1 MGCKSKLSRVF
12 FIVLIGLGFVATSW
26 SQTSLAPLTV
36 VVYNSSDPASQE
48 LAQFY
53 AAKRNIPAKN
63 LIGLPLPP
71 DEEISREVFNQ
82 QFAQPFTA
90 QMTKRGFWKVKG
102 NDVVRSTV
110 RYTVLIRGIP
120 LKIKSALP
128 PPQPG
133 EKRDPIRDRDEAS
146 LDSELAVLG
155 FNAGGRGFVEN
166 PYYRRFTSAVDATL
180 PAGMLLVTRLDAAD
194 DITVRAMIQDS
205 LLAEK
210 NGLWGWAYVDLRGIT
225 SGPYAEGD
233 QWLDQAA
240 KQMRS
245 VGIPVISERTEAIWP
260 TGYPITQAAIYYGWY
275 AWNASGAFG
284 GAAQMRPG
292 SIAVHIH
299 SFSASTL
306 RTSTQQ
312 WCSPLLSQ
320 GAAVTAGNVYEPY
333 LSLTLH
339 LDTFQDRLMSGMN
352 VADSAYMAT
361 PVLSWMGVVIGDPL
375 YVPYASWTSDQLNDP
390 NPSAE
395 LWSKYRELI
404 LKHQG
409 DVTLAG
415 LALKRFAD
423 ILKSAMPLESLANA
437 QRDAGD
443 AGDAK
448 RALASF
454 ADAAA
459 IARPGTPE
467 QLRLTLERINLLRAT
482 NDSPA
487 ALALLSTAIAQEKSP
502 AGKQLLQ
509 SLLQSMT
516 SKPAS
521 TQ

>member
-1 MGCKSKLSRVF
+1 MDCKSKLGKVL
-12 FIVLIGLGFVATSW
+12 FIVLIGLSSLATSW
-26 SQTSLAPLTV
+26 SQASLAPLTV
-36 VVYNSSDPASQE
+36 VVYNSSDPSSRD

-53 AAKRNIPAKN
+53 AAKRNIPANN
-63 LIGLPLPP
+63 LVGLPLPP

-82 QFAQPFTA
+82 QFAKPLTSRMVKA
-90 QMTKRGFWKVKG
+90 GFWKLNG
-102 NDVVRSTV
+102 NEVVRSTV
-110 RYTVLIRGIP
+110 RYAVLMRGVP

-128 PPQPG
+128 PAQPG

-146 LDSELAVLG
+146 VDSELAVLG

-166 PYYRRFTSAVDATL
+166 PYYRRFTSAVEATL

-225 SGPYAEGD
+225 SGPYSEGD

-306 RTSTQQ
+306 RTTTQQ

-375 YVPYASWTSDQLNDP
+375 YVPYANWTSDQLNPP
-390 NPSAE
+390 NSSAE

-415 LALKRFAD
+415 LALKRFAA
-423 ILKSAMPLESLANA
+423 ISKSAMPLESLANA
-437 QRDAGD
+437 QRDT
-443 AGDAK
+443 GDAK
-448 RALASF
+448 LALASF
-454 ADAAA
+454 EAAAA

-467 QLRLTLERINLLRAT
+467 QLRLTLERIKILRET

-516 SKPAS
+516 PKPAP
-521 TQ
+521 TP